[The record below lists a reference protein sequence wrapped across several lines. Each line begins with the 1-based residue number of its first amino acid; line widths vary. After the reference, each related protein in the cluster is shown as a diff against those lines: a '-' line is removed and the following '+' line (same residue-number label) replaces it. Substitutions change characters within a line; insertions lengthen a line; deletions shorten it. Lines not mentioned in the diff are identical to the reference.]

1 MASSFT
7 IKTVFQAVDS
17 MTKPIRT
24 MTKSVDDLGK
34 SSSKAKNIWAGVGK
48 GFSLVGKGL
57 FGVAT
62 YAVAAGTAV
71 TAMAKRASDA
81 AASVMD
87 TAASVGIAT
96 DTLQEYR
103 YIAKLSGMETSD
115 MDAALQKMTIN
126 LGKGGSG
133 LEDTLA
139 QVGLTVD
146 QLKAAGPDQVLE
158 TLAKAFQNVS
168 DPTTKAAVVTA
179 LFGKSSIRM
188 VSALSGGAA
197 GIKSLRQEAEDA
209 GYVMDEL
216 ALKSGATLDD
226 NLDRLKLSFDGLT
239 QSIGM
244 EFVPLISDAASGMTN
259 FIKSNRGQFRSLA
272 KGLAASMKSIAPFL
286 SKIGGGLTEAI
297 VALLPV
303 VQNIF
308 DAIVPIFG
316 PILDA
321 AIPLVKQLAEGLNKI
336 FSNPSFLRFSNTIGK
351 IVSGIANLIGSSLGG
366 LFTGLSGPLSELG
379 GPLSG
384 IVESIGSMLEM
395 LGITPEKLS
404 VVGSA
409 FSILGSILGG
419 AVYAIFAGID
429 GILFQIMM
437 NIKKIGPAMAYMKA
451 LMSGNKEGAKLATQ
465 DMIAVVQEE
474 TQGRQERW
482 NTFKRVMASTGQDIS
497 GAATDMTSMFPISST
512 SETSSIVDVNFNNA
526 PAGTTVKSSGTAAPN
541 IRLNTGRALAG
552 AQ

>member
-1 MASSFT
+1 
-7 IKTVFQAVDS
+7 
-17 MTKPIRT
+17 
-24 MTKSVDDLGK
+24 
-34 SSSKAKNIWAGVGK
+34 
-48 GFSLVGKGL
+48 
-57 FGVAT
+57 
-62 YAVAAGTAV
+62 
-71 TAMAKRASDA
+71 
-81 AASVMD
+81 
-87 TAASVGIAT
+87 
-96 DTLQEYR
+96 
-103 YIAKLSGMETSD
+103 
-115 MDAALQKMTIN
+115 
-126 LGKGGSG
+126 
-133 LEDTLA
+133 
-139 QVGLTVD
+139 
-146 QLKAAGPDQVLE
+146 
-158 TLAKAFQNVS
+158 
-168 DPTTKAAVVTA
+168 
-179 LFGKSSIRM
+179 
-188 VSALSGGAA
+188 
-197 GIKSLRQEAEDA
+197 
-209 GYVMDEL
+209 
-216 ALKSGATLDD
+216 
-226 NLDRLKLSFDGLT
+226 
-239 QSIGM
+239 
-244 EFVPLISDAASGMTN
+244 
-259 FIKSNRGQFRSLA
+259 
-272 KGLAASMKSIAPFL
+272 MKSIAPFL